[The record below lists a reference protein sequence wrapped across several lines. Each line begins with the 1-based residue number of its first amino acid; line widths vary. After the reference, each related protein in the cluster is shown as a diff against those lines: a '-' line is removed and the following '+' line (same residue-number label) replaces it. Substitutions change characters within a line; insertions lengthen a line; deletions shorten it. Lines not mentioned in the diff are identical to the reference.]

1 MSAAREVPERLSARA
16 LPSFLF
22 PRYYFYKFKSSRSGI
37 KAIFVV
43 GVKWNLAVCVLSL
56 SHSVN
61 AECFSNSVCQFN
73 NVGGSS
79 SLSKALLDT

>member
-1 MSAAREVPERLSARA
+1 MSAAREMPVRLSART

-43 GVKWNLAVCVLSL
+43 GVKWNLAECVLSV

-61 AECFSNSVCQFN
+61 AKSVFQIQCVNSAMLVDP
-73 NVGGSS
+73 
-79 SLSKALLDT
+79 LL